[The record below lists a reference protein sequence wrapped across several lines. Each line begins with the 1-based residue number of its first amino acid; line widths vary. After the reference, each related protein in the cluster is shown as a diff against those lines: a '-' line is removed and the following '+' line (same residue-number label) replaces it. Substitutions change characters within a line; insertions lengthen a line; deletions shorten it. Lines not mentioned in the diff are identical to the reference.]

1 MEKPFL
7 CLQNSSFKLAHRT
20 VMQFFTITTCSTR
33 ALIWIQELQMS
44 STETADIVKHQMVFQ
59 HSVNS
64 KELAGHW
71 FSGRQLGKVQTE
83 SLRNMSIR

>member
-64 KELAGHW
+64 KELCWALVQWQAAGK
-71 FSGRQLGKVQTE
+71 SSDR
-83 SLRNMSIR
+83 IP